1 MSKREISNNSLA
13 MIATVA
19 LVGILAS
26 AIGFF
31 SPDYCTVPQ
40 QDDWTSCE
48 AIAQQRNIGSIVIFA
63 TCVIGFALSITKR
76 RKQTRDQAL
85 AMTSKA
91 AAKMH
96 SSTPET
102 IALRE
107 DVINYARERMAL
119 DPAPLDGPQNLKFL
133 QKHASGTISEK
144 GLGGKKALKVFE
156 DVLAPA
162 CISTDHPGYLSF
174 IPVAPTEAAT
184 LFDLVVSATSVYGG
198 SWLEGSGAVFAEN
211 EVLAWLAKEVGL
223 PRTSG
228 GVFVQGG
235 SLGNL
240 SALVTARHTAI
251 QERKNNG
258 QKLPKRWSIIA
269 SKESHSSLKAAA
281 RVMDIDV
288 VLADVDSEGRLRGKA
303 VLEAAKKI
311 KDGLFAVVATS
322 GTTNFGIV
330 DRLDEVGS
338 AAKKLGAWYHIDGA
352 YGLAGILDPKCK
364 HLFKGSEKAD
374 SFIVDPHKWLFT
386 PFDCCALVYR
396 KPALAAAAHTQH
408 GEYLDALTDG
418 GDYNPSDY
426 AYNLTRRARGLPL
439 WFSLATY
446 GVKAYRLA
454 IAENIKLAHEVA
466 EVIRKR
472 PGLKLVREPELSIVV
487 FEKKGWKLADYQ
499 AWSDRILK
507 EELGFIVPSSH
518 QGRPNARF
526 AIVNPLTDLK
536 LLVRLLDSMDEGK

>member
-1 MSKREISNNSLA
+1 
-13 MIATVA
+13 
-19 LVGILAS
+19 
-26 AIGFF
+26 
-31 SPDYCTVPQ
+31 
-40 QDDWTSCE
+40 
-48 AIAQQRNIGSIVIFA
+48 
-63 TCVIGFALSITKR
+63 
-76 RKQTRDQAL
+76 
-85 AMTSKA
+85 MTNKA

-96 SSTPET
+96 SSSQAT

-107 DVINYARERMAL
+107 EVLQYAKDRMAM
-119 DPAPLDGPQNLKFL
+119 DPAPLDGPQSLEYLK
-133 QKHASGTISEK
+133 KHASGTISEK
-144 GLGGKKALKVFE
+144 GLGGHKALKVFDE
-156 DVLAPA
+156 VLAPA

-223 PRTSG
+223 PKSSG

-251 QERKNNG
+251 QERKKNK
-258 QKLPKRWSIIA
+258 QKMPKRWSIIA
-269 SKESHSSLKAAA
+269 SRESHSSLKAAA
-281 RVMDIDV
+281 RVMDIDI
-288 VLADVDSEGRLRGKA
+288 VLADVDKDGRLRGKA
-303 VLEAAKKI
+303 VLKAAKKI
-311 KDGLFAVVATS
+311 KNGLFAVVATS

-330 DRLDEVGS
+330 DRLDEVGN
-338 AAKKLGAWYHIDGA
+338 AAKKLGVWYHIDGA
-352 YGLAGILDPKCK
+352 YGLAAILDPKSK
-364 HLFKGSEKAD
+364 HLFKGSNKAD

-396 KPALAAAAHTQH
+396 KPKLASAAHTQH

-418 GDYNPSDY
+418 DEFNPSDY

-446 GVKAYRLA
+446 GVGAYRKA
-454 IAENIKLAHEVA
+454 VAENIDVAHKIA
-466 EVIRKR
+466 QVISKRKD
-472 PGLKLVREPELSIVV
+472 LKLVREPELSIVV
-487 FEKKGWKLADYQ
+487 FEKEGWQLADYQ
-499 AWSDRILK
+499 KWSDRILA
-507 EELGFIVPSSH
+507 EGLGFVVPSSH

-526 AIVNPLTDLK
+526 AIVNPRTDVK
-536 LLVRLLDSMDEGK
+536 LLTQIIDSMDEK

>member
-1 MSKREISNNSLA
+1 VTN
-13 MIATVA
+13 
-19 LVGILAS
+19 
-26 AIGFF
+26 
-31 SPDYCTVPQ
+31 
-40 QDDWTSCE
+40 
-48 AIAQQRNIGSIVIFA
+48 
-63 TCVIGFALSITKR
+63 
-76 RKQTRDQAL
+76 
-85 AMTSKA
+85 KA

-96 SSTPET
+96 SSSQAT

-107 DVINYARERMAL
+107 EVLQYAKDRMAM
-119 DPAPLDGPQNLKFL
+119 DPAPLDGPQSLEYLK
-133 QKHASGTISEK
+133 KHASGTISEK
-144 GLGGKKALKVFE
+144 GLGGHKALKVFDE
-156 DVLAPA
+156 VLAPA

-223 PRTSG
+223 PKTSG

-251 QERKNNG
+251 QERKKNK
-258 QKLPKRWSIIA
+258 QKMPKRWSIIA

-281 RVMDIDV
+281 RVMDIDI
-288 VLADVDSEGRLRGKA
+288 VLADVDKDGRLRGKA
-303 VLEAAKKI
+303 VLKAAKKI
-311 KDGLFAVVATS
+311 KNGLFAVVATS

-330 DRLDEVGS
+330 DRLDEVGT
-338 AAKKLGAWYHIDGA
+338 AAKKLGVWYHIDGA
-352 YGLAGILDPKCK
+352 YGLAAILDPKSK
-364 HLFKGSEKAD
+364 HLFKGSNKAD

-396 KPALAAAAHTQH
+396 KPKLASAAHTQH

-418 GDYNPSDY
+418 DEFNPSDY

-446 GVKAYRLA
+446 GVGAYRKA
-454 IAENIKLAHEVA
+454 VAENIDVAHKIA
-466 EVIRKR
+466 GVIAKRKD
-472 PGLKLVREPELSIVV
+472 LKLVREPELSIVV
-487 FEKKGWKLADYQ
+487 FEKEGWQLADYQ
-499 AWSDRILK
+499 KWSDRILA
-507 EELGFIVPSSH
+507 EGLGFVVPSSH
-518 QGRPNARF
+518 QGKPNARF
-526 AIVNPLTDLK
+526 AIVNPRTDVK
-536 LLVRLLDSMDEGK
+536 LLTQIIDSMDAK

>member
-1 MSKREISNNSLA
+1 
-13 MIATVA
+13 
-19 LVGILAS
+19 
-26 AIGFF
+26 
-31 SPDYCTVPQ
+31 
-40 QDDWTSCE
+40 
-48 AIAQQRNIGSIVIFA
+48 
-63 TCVIGFALSITKR
+63 
-76 RKQTRDQAL
+76 
-85 AMTSKA
+85 MTNKA

-96 SSTPET
+96 SSSPAT

-107 DVINYARERMAL
+107 EVLQYAKDRMAM
-119 DPAPLDGPQNLKFL
+119 DPAPLDGPQSLEYLK
-133 QKHASGTISEK
+133 KHASGTISEK
-144 GLGGKKALKVFE
+144 GLGGHKALKVFDE
-156 DVLAPA
+156 VLAPA

-223 PRTSG
+223 PKTSG

-251 QERKNNG
+251 QERKKNK
-258 QKLPKRWSIIA
+258 QKMPKRWSIIA

-281 RVMDIDV
+281 RVMDIDI
-288 VLADVDSEGRLRGKA
+288 VLADVDKDGRLRGKA
-303 VLEAAKKI
+303 VLKAAKKI

-330 DRLDEVGS
+330 DRLDEVGT
-338 AAKKLGAWYHIDGA
+338 AAKKLGVWYHIDGA
-352 YGLAGILDPKCK
+352 YGLAAILDPKSK
-364 HLFKGSEKAD
+364 HLFKGSNKAD

-396 KPALAAAAHTQH
+396 KPKLASAAHTQH

-418 GDYNPSDY
+418 DEFNPSDY

-446 GVKAYRLA
+446 GVGAYRKA
-454 IAENIKLAHEVA
+454 VAENIEVAHKIA
-466 EVIRKR
+466 EVIAKRKD
-472 PGLKLVREPELSIVV
+472 LKLVREPELSIVV
-487 FEKKGWKLADYQ
+487 FEKEGWQLADYQ
-499 AWSDRILK
+499 KWSDRILA
-507 EELGFIVPSSH
+507 EGLGFVVPSSH
-518 QGRPNARF
+518 QGKPNARF
-526 AIVNPLTDLK
+526 AIVNPRTDLK
-536 LLVRLLDSMDEGK
+536 LLTQLIDSMDEK

>member
-1 MSKREISNNSLA
+1 
-13 MIATVA
+13 
-19 LVGILAS
+19 
-26 AIGFF
+26 
-31 SPDYCTVPQ
+31 
-40 QDDWTSCE
+40 
-48 AIAQQRNIGSIVIFA
+48 
-63 TCVIGFALSITKR
+63 
-76 RKQTRDQAL
+76 
-85 AMTSKA
+85 MTNKA

-96 SSTPET
+96 SSSQAT

-107 DVINYARERMAL
+107 EVLQYAKDRMAM
-119 DPAPLDGPQNLKFL
+119 DPAPLDGPQSLEFLK
-133 QKHASGTISEK
+133 KHASGTISEK
-144 GLGGKKALKVFE
+144 GLGGHKALKVFDE
-156 DVLAPA
+156 VLAPA

-223 PRTSG
+223 PKTSG

-251 QERKNNG
+251 QERKKDKK
-258 QKLPKRWSIIA
+258 KLPKRWSIIA

-281 RVMDIDV
+281 RVMDIDI
-288 VLADVDSEGRLRGKA
+288 VLAEVDSDGRLRGKA
-303 VLEAAKKI
+303 VLKAAKKI

-338 AAKKLGAWYHIDGA
+338 AAKKLGVWYHIDGA
-352 YGLAGILDPKCK
+352 YGLAGILDPKSK
-364 HLFKGSEKAD
+364 HLFKGSNKAD

-396 KPALAAAAHTQH
+396 KPKLASAAHTQH

-418 GDYNPSDY
+418 DEFNPSDY

-446 GVKAYRLA
+446 GVNAYRKA
-454 IAENIKLAHEVA
+454 VAENIDVAHKIA
-466 EVIRKR
+466 QVISKRKD
-472 PGLKLVREPELSIVV
+472 LKLVREPELSIVV
-487 FEKKGWKLADYQ
+487 FEKEGWQLADYQ
-499 AWSDRILK
+499 KWSDRILA
-507 EELGFIVPSSH
+507 EGLGFVVPSSH
-518 QGRPNARF
+518 QGKPNARF
-526 AIVNPLTDLK
+526 AIVNPRTDVK
-536 LLVRLLDSMDEGK
+536 LLTQIIDSMDEK

>member
-1 MSKREISNNSLA
+1 MSN
-13 MIATVA
+13 
-19 LVGILAS
+19 
-26 AIGFF
+26 
-31 SPDYCTVPQ
+31 
-40 QDDWTSCE
+40 
-48 AIAQQRNIGSIVIFA
+48 
-63 TCVIGFALSITKR
+63 
-76 RKQTRDQAL
+76 
-85 AMTSKA
+85 KA

-96 SSTPET
+96 RSTPET
-102 IALRE
+102 VALRE
-107 DVINYARERMAL
+107 NVINYARERMAL
-119 DPAPLDGPQNLKFL
+119 DPAPLDGPQTLKFL
-133 QKHASGTISEK
+133 QKYASNTISEK

-156 DVLAPA
+156 EVLAPA

-174 IPVAPTEAAT
+174 IPVAPTKAAT

-211 EVLAWLAKEVGL
+211 EVLAWLSKEVGL
-223 PRTSG
+223 PKTSG

-251 QERKNNG
+251 NNRKKAGLN
-258 QKLPKRWSIIA
+258 LPKRWSIIA

-303 VLEAAKKI
+303 VLEAAKK
-311 KDGLFAVVATS
+311 
-322 GTTNFGIV
+322 
-330 DRLDEVGS
+330 
-338 AAKKLGAWYHIDGA
+338 LGVWYHIDGA
-352 YGLAGILDPKCK
+352 YGLAGILDPASM
-364 HLFKGSEKAD
+364 HLFKGTEKAD

-446 GVKAYRLA
+446 GVKAYRTA
-454 IAENIKLAHEVA
+454 ISENIKLAHQIA
-466 EVIRKR
+466 DVIRKR
-472 PGLKLVREPELSIVV
+472 SDLKLVREPELSIVV
-487 FEKKGWKLADYQ
+487 FEKEGWTLSDYE

-507 EELGFIVPSSH
+507 QELGFVVPSSH
-518 QGRPNARF
+518 NGKPNARF
-526 AIVNPLTDLK
+526 AIVNPRTELK
-536 LLVRLLDSMDEGK
+536 LLVALLDSMDEGK

>member
-1 MSKREISNNSLA
+1 MPSS
-13 MIATVA
+13 
-19 LVGILAS
+19 
-26 AIGFF
+26 
-31 SPDYCTVPQ
+31 
-40 QDDWTSCE
+40 
-48 AIAQQRNIGSIVIFA
+48 
-63 TCVIGFALSITKR
+63 
-76 RKQTRDQAL
+76 
-85 AMTSKA
+85 

-96 SSTPET
+96 SSSPATK
-102 IALRE
+102 ALR
-107 DVINYARERMAL
+107 DQVLKYARERMEL
-119 DPAPLDGPQNLKFL
+119 DPAPLDGPQTLKYL
-133 QKHASGTISEK
+133 QEHASGTISET
-144 GLGGKKALKVFE
+144 GLGGTKALKVFE
-156 DVLAPA
+156 EVLAPA

-174 IPVAPTEAAT
+174 IPTAPTEAAT

-223 PRTSG
+223 PKSSG

-251 QERKNNG
+251 QERKKN
-258 QKLPKRWSIIA
+258 KKKIPKRWSIIA

-288 VLADVDSEGRLRGKA
+288 ITADVDAEGRLRGKA
-303 VLEAAKKI
+303 VLAAAKKAG
-311 KDGLFAVVATS
+311 KGLFAVVATA

-330 DRLDEVGS
+330 DRLDEVGK
-338 AAKKLGAWYHIDGA
+338 AAKELGVWYHIDGA
-352 YGLAGILDPKCK
+352 YGLAGILDENSKK
-364 HLFKGSEKAD
+364 LFKGSKYAD

-396 KPALAAAAHTQH
+396 NPKLASAAHTQH
-408 GEYLDALTDG
+408 GEYLDTLTDG
-418 GDYNPSDY
+418 GEFNPSDY

-446 GVKAYRLA
+446 GVAAYRKA
-454 IAENIKLAHEVA
+454 VADNINVAHKIA

-472 PGLKLVREPELSIVV
+472 EDLKLVREPELSIVV
-487 FEKKGWKLADYQ
+487 FEKKGWQLADYE

-507 EELGFIVPSSH
+507 QGLGFVTPSSH
-518 QGRPNARF
+518 LGKPNARF
-526 AIVNPLTDLK
+526 AIVNPRTDVK
-536 LLVRLLDSMDEGK
+536 LLTQIIDSMDQK

>member
-1 MSKREISNNSLA
+1 
-13 MIATVA
+13 
-19 LVGILAS
+19 
-26 AIGFF
+26 
-31 SPDYCTVPQ
+31 
-40 QDDWTSCE
+40 
-48 AIAQQRNIGSIVIFA
+48 
-63 TCVIGFALSITKR
+63 
-76 RKQTRDQAL
+76 
-85 AMTSKA
+85 MTNKA

-96 SSTPET
+96 SSSQAT

-107 DVINYARERMAL
+107 EVLQYAKDRMAM
-119 DPAPLDGPQNLKFL
+119 DPAPLDGPQSLEFLK
-133 QKHASGTISEK
+133 KHASGTISEK
-144 GLGGKKALKVFE
+144 GLGGHKALKVFDE
-156 DVLAPA
+156 VLAPA

-223 PRTSG
+223 PKTSG

-251 QERKNNG
+251 QERKKDKK
-258 QKLPKRWSIIA
+258 KLPKRWSIIA

-281 RVMDIDV
+281 RVMDIDI
-288 VLADVDSEGRLRGKA
+288 VLADVDKDGRLRGKA
-303 VLEAAKKI
+303 VLKAAKKI

-330 DRLDEVGS
+330 DRLDEVGT
-338 AAKKLGAWYHIDGA
+338 AAKKLGVWYHIDGA
-352 YGLAGILDPKCK
+352 YGLAGILDPKSK
-364 HLFKGSEKAD
+364 HLFKGSNKAD

-396 KPALAAAAHTQH
+396 KPKLASAAHTQH

-418 GDYNPSDY
+418 DEFNPSDY

-446 GVKAYRLA
+446 GVNAYRKA
-454 IAENIKLAHEVA
+454 VAENIDVAHKIA
-466 EVIRKR
+466 QVISKRKD
-472 PGLKLVREPELSIVV
+472 LKLVREPELSIVV
-487 FEKKGWKLADYQ
+487 FEKEGWQLADYQ
-499 AWSDRILK
+499 KWSDRILA
-507 EELGFIVPSSH
+507 EGLGFVVPSSH
-518 QGRPNARF
+518 QGKPNARF
-526 AIVNPLTDLK
+526 AIVNPRTDVK
-536 LLVRLLDSMDEGK
+536 LLTQIIDSMDEK

>member
-1 MSKREISNNSLA
+1 MPSS
-13 MIATVA
+13 
-19 LVGILAS
+19 
-26 AIGFF
+26 
-31 SPDYCTVPQ
+31 
-40 QDDWTSCE
+40 
-48 AIAQQRNIGSIVIFA
+48 
-63 TCVIGFALSITKR
+63 
-76 RKQTRDQAL
+76 
-85 AMTSKA
+85 

-96 SSTPET
+96 SSSPATK
-102 IALRE
+102 ALR
-107 DVINYARERMAL
+107 DQVLKYARERMEL
-119 DPAPLDGPQNLKFL
+119 DPAPLDGPQTLKYL
-133 QKHASGTISEK
+133 QEHASGTISET
-144 GLGGKKALKVFE
+144 GLGGTKALKVFE
-156 DVLAPA
+156 EVLAPA

-174 IPVAPTEAAT
+174 IPTAPTEAAT

-223 PRTSG
+223 PKSSG

-251 QERKNNG
+251 QERKKN
-258 QKLPKRWSIIA
+258 KKKMPKRWSIIA

-288 VLADVDSEGRLRGKA
+288 ITADVDAEGRLRGKA
-303 VLEAAKKI
+303 VLAAAKKAG
-311 KDGLFAVVATS
+311 KGLFAVVATA

-338 AAKKLGAWYHIDGA
+338 AAKELGVWYHIDGA
-352 YGLAGILDPKCK
+352 YGLAGILDENSKK
-364 HLFKGSEKAD
+364 LFKGSKYAD

-396 KPALAAAAHTQH
+396 NPKLASAAHTQH
-408 GEYLDALTDG
+408 GEYLDTLTDG
-418 GDYNPSDY
+418 GEFNPSDY

-446 GVKAYRLA
+446 GVAAYRKA
-454 IAENIKLAHEVA
+454 VADNINVAHKIAD
-466 EVIRKR
+466 VIRKR
-472 PGLKLVREPELSIVV
+472 EDLKLVREPELSIVV
-487 FEKKGWKLADYQ
+487 FEKKGWQLADYE

-507 EELGFIVPSSH
+507 QGLGFVTPSSH
-518 QGRPNARF
+518 LGKPNARF
-526 AIVNPLTDLK
+526 AIVNPRTDVK
-536 LLVRLLDSMDEGK
+536 LLTQIIDSMDQK

>member
-1 MSKREISNNSLA
+1 
-13 MIATVA
+13 
-19 LVGILAS
+19 
-26 AIGFF
+26 
-31 SPDYCTVPQ
+31 
-40 QDDWTSCE
+40 
-48 AIAQQRNIGSIVIFA
+48 
-63 TCVIGFALSITKR
+63 
-76 RKQTRDQAL
+76 
-85 AMTSKA
+85 MTSKA

-96 SSTPET
+96 SSNPQT

-107 DVINYARERMAL
+107 EVLAYARDRMAM
-119 DPAPLDGPQNLKFL
+119 DPAPLDGPQTLAFLK
-133 QKHASGTISEK
+133 KHASGTISEK
-144 GLGGKKALKVFE
+144 GLGGHKALKVFE

-211 EVLAWLAKEVGL
+211 EVLSWLASEVGL
-223 PRTSG
+223 PKTSG

-251 QERKNNG
+251 EDRKKHG
-258 QKLPKRWSIIA
+258 VELPKRWSIIA

-281 RVMDIDV
+281 RVMDIDI
-288 VLADVDSEGRLRGKA
+288 VLAEVDENGRLRGKA

-330 DRLDEVGS
+330 DALDEVGA
-338 AAKKLGAWYHIDGA
+338 AAKKLGCWYHIDGA
-352 YGLAGILDPKCK
+352 YGLAGILDPKSK
-364 HLFKGSEKAD
+364 HLFKGTEKAD

-396 KPALAAAAHTQH
+396 KPGLASAAHTQH

-418 GDYNPSDY
+418 GDFNPSDY

-446 GVKAYRLA
+446 GVKAYRTA
-454 IAENIKLAHEVA
+454 IAENIKLAHDIA

-472 PGLKLVREPELSIVV
+472 KDLKLVREPELSIVV
-487 FEKKGWKLADYQ
+487 FEKDGWVLADYE
-499 AWSDRILK
+499 AWSQRVLASG
-507 EELGFIVPSSH
+507 LGFVVPSSH
-518 QGRPNARF
+518 NGKPNARF
-526 AIVNPLTDLK
+526 AIVNPKTDKK
-536 LLVRLLDSMDEGK
+536 LLIELLDSMNGK

>member
-1 MSKREISNNSLA
+1 MPSS
-13 MIATVA
+13 
-19 LVGILAS
+19 
-26 AIGFF
+26 
-31 SPDYCTVPQ
+31 
-40 QDDWTSCE
+40 
-48 AIAQQRNIGSIVIFA
+48 
-63 TCVIGFALSITKR
+63 
-76 RKQTRDQAL
+76 
-85 AMTSKA
+85 

-96 SSTPET
+96 SSSPATK
-102 IALRE
+102 ALR
-107 DVINYARERMAL
+107 DQVLKYARERMEL
-119 DPAPLDGPQNLKFL
+119 DPAPLDGPQTLKYL
-133 QKHASGTISEK
+133 QEHASGTISET
-144 GLGGKKALKVFE
+144 GLGGTKALKVFE
-156 DVLAPA
+156 EVLAPA

-174 IPVAPTEAAT
+174 IPTAPTEAAT

-223 PRTSG
+223 PKSSG

-251 QERKNNG
+251 QERKKN
-258 QKLPKRWSIIA
+258 KKKMPKRWSIIA

-288 VLADVDSEGRLRGKA
+288 ITADVDAEGRLRGKA
-303 VLEAAKKI
+303 VLAAAKKAG
-311 KDGLFAVVATS
+311 KGLFAVVATA

-330 DRLDEVGS
+330 DRLDEVGK
-338 AAKKLGAWYHIDGA
+338 AAKELGVWYHIDGA
-352 YGLAGILDPKCK
+352 YGLAGILDENSKK
-364 HLFKGSEKAD
+364 LFKGSKYAD

-396 KPALAAAAHTQH
+396 NPKLASAAHTQH
-408 GEYLDALTDG
+408 GEYLDTLTDG
-418 GDYNPSDY
+418 GEFNPSDY

-446 GVKAYRLA
+446 GVAAYRKA
-454 IAENIKLAHEVA
+454 VADNINVAHKIA

-472 PGLKLVREPELSIVV
+472 EDLKLVREPELSIVV
-487 FEKKGWKLADYQ
+487 FEKKGWQLADYE

-507 EELGFIVPSSH
+507 QGLGFVTPSSH
-518 QGRPNARF
+518 LGKPNARF
-526 AIVNPLTDLK
+526 AIVNPRTDVK
-536 LLVRLLDSMDEGK
+536 LLTQIIDSMDQK

>member
-1 MSKREISNNSLA
+1 
-13 MIATVA
+13 
-19 LVGILAS
+19 
-26 AIGFF
+26 
-31 SPDYCTVPQ
+31 
-40 QDDWTSCE
+40 
-48 AIAQQRNIGSIVIFA
+48 
-63 TCVIGFALSITKR
+63 
-76 RKQTRDQAL
+76 
-85 AMTSKA
+85 MTNKA

-96 SSTPET
+96 SSSQAT

-107 DVINYARERMAL
+107 EVLQYAKDRMAM
-119 DPAPLDGPQNLKFL
+119 DPAPLDGPQSLEYLK
-133 QKHASGTISEK
+133 KHASGTISEK
-144 GLGGKKALKVFE
+144 GLGGHKALKVFDE
-156 DVLAPA
+156 VLAPA

-223 PRTSG
+223 PKTSG

-251 QERKNNG
+251 QERKKNK
-258 QKLPKRWSIIA
+258 QKMPKRWSIIA

-281 RVMDIDV
+281 RVMDIDI
-288 VLADVDSEGRLRGKA
+288 VLADVDSDGRLRGKA
-303 VLEAAKKI
+303 VLKAAKRI

-330 DRLDEVGS
+330 DRLDEVGT
-338 AAKKLGAWYHIDGA
+338 AAKKLGVWYHIDGA
-352 YGLAGILDPKCK
+352 YGLAAILDPKSK
-364 HLFKGSEKAD
+364 HLFKGSNKAD

-396 KPALAAAAHTQH
+396 KPKLASAAHTQH

-418 GDYNPSDY
+418 DEFNPSDY

-446 GVKAYRLA
+446 GVGAYRKA
-454 IAENIKLAHEVA
+454 VAENIDVAHKIA
-466 EVIRKR
+466 QVISKRKD
-472 PGLKLVREPELSIVV
+472 LKLVREPELSIVV
-487 FEKKGWKLADYQ
+487 FEKEGWQLADYQ
-499 AWSDRILK
+499 KWSDRILADG
-507 EELGFIVPSSH
+507 LGFVVPSSH
-518 QGRPNARF
+518 QGKPNARF
-526 AIVNPLTDLK
+526 AIVNPRTDVK
-536 LLVRLLDSMDEGK
+536 LLTQLIDSMDEK

>member
-1 MSKREISNNSLA
+1 
-13 MIATVA
+13 
-19 LVGILAS
+19 
-26 AIGFF
+26 
-31 SPDYCTVPQ
+31 
-40 QDDWTSCE
+40 
-48 AIAQQRNIGSIVIFA
+48 
-63 TCVIGFALSITKR
+63 
-76 RKQTRDQAL
+76 
-85 AMTSKA
+85 
-91 AAKMH
+91 MH
-96 SSTPET
+96 SSSQAT

-107 DVINYARERMAL
+107 EVLQYAKDRMAM
-119 DPAPLDGPQNLKFL
+119 DPAPLDGPQSLEYLK
-133 QKHASGTISEK
+133 KHASGTISEK
-144 GLGGKKALKVFE
+144 GLGGHKALKVFDE
-156 DVLAPA
+156 VLAPA

-223 PRTSG
+223 PKTSG

-251 QERKNNG
+251 QERKKNK
-258 QKLPKRWSIIA
+258 QKMPKRWSIIA

-281 RVMDIDV
+281 RVMDIDI
-288 VLADVDSEGRLRGKA
+288 VLADVDSDGRLRGKA
-303 VLEAAKKI
+303 VLKAAKRI

-330 DRLDEVGS
+330 DRLDEVGT
-338 AAKKLGAWYHIDGA
+338 AAKKLGVWYHIDGA
-352 YGLAGILDPKCK
+352 YGLAAILDPKSK
-364 HLFKGSEKAD
+364 HLFKGSNKAD

-396 KPALAAAAHTQH
+396 KPKLASAAHTQH

-418 GDYNPSDY
+418 DEFNPSDY

-446 GVKAYRLA
+446 GVGAYRKA
-454 IAENIKLAHEVA
+454 VAENIDVAHKIA
-466 EVIRKR
+466 QVISKRKD
-472 PGLKLVREPELSIVV
+472 LKLVREPELSIVV
-487 FEKKGWKLADYQ
+487 FEKEGWQLADYQ
-499 AWSDRILK
+499 KWSDRILADG
-507 EELGFIVPSSH
+507 LGFVVPSSH
-518 QGRPNARF
+518 QGKPNARF
-526 AIVNPLTDLK
+526 AIVNPRTDVK
-536 LLVRLLDSMDEGK
+536 LLTQLIDSMDEK

>member
-1 MSKREISNNSLA
+1 
-13 MIATVA
+13 
-19 LVGILAS
+19 
-26 AIGFF
+26 
-31 SPDYCTVPQ
+31 
-40 QDDWTSCE
+40 
-48 AIAQQRNIGSIVIFA
+48 
-63 TCVIGFALSITKR
+63 
-76 RKQTRDQAL
+76 
-85 AMTSKA
+85 MTSKA

-96 SSTPET
+96 SSNPQTVS
-102 IALRE
+102 LRE

-119 DPAPLDGPQNLKFL
+119 DPAPLDGPQTLEYLK
-133 QKHASGTISEK
+133 KHASGTISEK

-184 LFDLVVSATSVYGG
+184 LFDLVVSAASVYGG

-223 PRTSG
+223 PKSAG

-251 QERKNNG
+251 TKRKKAG
-258 QKLPKRWSIIA
+258 KKLPKRWSIIA

-288 VLADVDSEGRLRGKA
+288 VLADVDKEGRLRGKA
-303 VLEAAKKI
+303 VLNAAKKI

-330 DRLDEVGS
+330 DRLDEVGT
-338 AAKKLGAWYHIDGA
+338 AAKKLGVWYHIDGA
-352 YGLAGILDPKCK
+352 YGLAGILDPESK
-364 HLFKGSEKAD
+364 HLFKGTSKAD

-396 KPALAAAAHTQH
+396 KPALASAAHTQH
-408 GEYLDALTDG
+408 GEYLDTLTDG
-418 GDYNPSDY
+418 GDFNPSDY

-446 GVKAYRLA
+446 GVKAYRTA
-454 IAENIKLAHEVA
+454 ISENIKLAHQIA
-466 EVIRKR
+466 DVIRKR
-472 PGLKLVREPELSIVV
+472 EGLSLVREPELSIVV
-487 FEKKGWKLADYQ
+487 FEKDGWKLSDYE

-507 EELGFIVPSSH
+507 QELGFVVPSSH
-518 QGRPNARF
+518 KGKPNARF
-526 AIVNPLTDLK
+526 AIVNPRTGIELLTQI
-536 LLVRLLDSMDEGK
+536 LDSMDEGK

>member
-1 MSKREISNNSLA
+1 MPSS
-13 MIATVA
+13 
-19 LVGILAS
+19 
-26 AIGFF
+26 
-31 SPDYCTVPQ
+31 
-40 QDDWTSCE
+40 
-48 AIAQQRNIGSIVIFA
+48 
-63 TCVIGFALSITKR
+63 
-76 RKQTRDQAL
+76 
-85 AMTSKA
+85 

-96 SSTPET
+96 SSSPATK
-102 IALRE
+102 ALRE
-107 DVINYARERMAL
+107 QVLKYARERMEL
-119 DPAPLDGPQNLKFL
+119 DPAPLDGPQTPKYL
-133 QKHASGTISEK
+133 QEHASGTISET
-144 GLGGKKALKVFE
+144 GLGGTKALKVFE
-156 DVLAPA
+156 EVLAPA

-174 IPVAPTEAAT
+174 IPTAPTEAAT

-223 PRTSG
+223 PKSSG

-251 QERKNNG
+251 QERKKN
-258 QKLPKRWSIIA
+258 KKKMPKRWSIIA

-288 VLADVDSEGRLRGKA
+288 ITADVDAEGRLRGKA
-303 VLEAAKKI
+303 VLAAAKKAG
-311 KDGLFAVVATS
+311 KGLFAVVATA

-330 DRLDEVGS
+330 DRLDEVGK
-338 AAKKLGAWYHIDGA
+338 AAKELGVWYHIDGA
-352 YGLAGILDPKCK
+352 YGLAGILDENSEK
-364 HLFKGSEKAD
+364 LFKGSKYAD

-396 KPALAAAAHTQH
+396 NPKLASAAHTQH
-408 GEYLDALTDG
+408 GEYLDTLTDG
-418 GDYNPSDY
+418 GEFNPSDY

-446 GVKAYRLA
+446 GVAAYRKA
-454 IAENIKLAHEVA
+454 VADNINVAHKIA

-472 PGLKLVREPELSIVV
+472 EDLKLVREPELSIVV
-487 FEKKGWKLADYQ
+487 FEKKGWQLADYE

-507 EELGFIVPSSH
+507 QGLGFVTPSSH
-518 QGRPNARF
+518 LGKPNARF
-526 AIVNPLTDLK
+526 AIVNPRTDVK
-536 LLVRLLDSMDEGK
+536 LLTQIIDSMDQK